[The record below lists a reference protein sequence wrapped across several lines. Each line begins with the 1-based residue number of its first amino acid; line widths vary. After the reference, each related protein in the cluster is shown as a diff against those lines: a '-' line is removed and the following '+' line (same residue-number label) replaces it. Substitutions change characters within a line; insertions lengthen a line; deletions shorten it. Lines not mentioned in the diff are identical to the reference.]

1 LTIINQVKIGEISG
15 SFFGADP
22 SSDQRKKNTGRPKN
36 TKNTG
41 HPTFLLSSKKFL
53 EFNVM

>member
-1 LTIINQVKIGEISG
+1 LTIINQVKIGG

-22 SSDQRKKNTGRPKN
+22 SSDQR

-41 HPTFLLSSKKFL
+41 HPIFLLSSKKIL
-53 EFNVM
+53 KLICC